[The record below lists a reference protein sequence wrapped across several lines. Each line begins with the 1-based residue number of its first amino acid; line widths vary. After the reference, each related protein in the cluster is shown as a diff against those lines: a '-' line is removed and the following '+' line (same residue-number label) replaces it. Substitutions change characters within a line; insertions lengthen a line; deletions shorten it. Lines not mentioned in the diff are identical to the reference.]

1 MEDTSFLVLV
11 QTLVGKHIKQVQCG
25 EYYTIALTK
34 SGYVFTWGYV
44 FIFRLGHG
52 NKGPPGYPT
61 APRQHS
67 CRSFSI
73 YLWINFLS
81 DLIM

>member
-25 EYYTIALTK
+25 QYYTIALTK

-44 FIFRLGHG
+44 FILLLQG
-52 NKGPPGYPT
+52 
-61 APRQHS
+61 
-67 CRSFSI
+67 SI
-73 YLWINFLS
+73 LV
-81 DLIM
+81 DLPVFIYGLIFCQI

>member
-44 FIFRLGHG
+44 FFFRLGH
-52 NKGPPGYPT
+52 
-61 APRQHS
+61 
-67 CRSFSI
+67 
-73 YLWINFLS
+73 
-81 DLIM
+81 